1 MSNSIQ
7 YFSIP
12 TGAQTREQICAKIV
26 LLDAL
31 IDSLY
36 TTAIT
41 SVANANIIEYEINTG
56 QTKQRVEYSTAAQVE
71 KAIDGY
77 EKLRDKLRVK
87 LTPRV
92 VRLIDSKNFN

>member
-1 MSNSIQ
+1 MSNNIL
-7 YFSIP
+7 YFKIP
-12 TGAQTREQICAKIV
+12 TGAQTTAQICAKIV

-41 SVANANIIEYEINTG
+41 SVGNANIVEYEINTG
-56 QTKQRVEYSTAAQVE
+56 QTKQRVEYSTAKQVTD
-71 KAIDGY
+71 AIENY
-77 EKLRDKLRVK
+77 ERLRDMLRVK

-92 VRLIDSKNFN
+92 VRLSDSKNFN

>member
-1 MSNSIQ
+1 MATEPL

-12 TGAQTREQICAKIV
+12 TGAQTREQICAKIDK
-26 LLDAL
+26 LDLL

-56 QTKQRVEYSTAAQVE
+56 QTKQRVEYATTAQVE
-71 KAIDGY
+71 KAIDGF

-87 LTPRV
+87 LTPRII
-92 VRLIDSKNFN
+92 RLMDSKNFN